1 MERSRA
7 VSSRKCTG
15 FVCMSSAATL
25 YTPPQMKP
33 AVPAT
38 TTSGTPIN
46 QTRLRVFGCM
56 YVLPSEPDSN
66 AGHDPG
72 VVDVPGP
79 CATLVRRSAVG
90 TLPDDADIGSELP
103 MELVAQAETGFDLAQ
118 SAADSNRRIVLE
130 IGSAA
135 GRDRVCQYELRIS
148 DWSSDVCSSDLK
160 HACVSSVAC
169 MFSHQNQIRTPATTR
184 VSSTSPDRARR
195 WSAVPP

>member
-56 YVLPSEPDSN
+56 CVLPSEPDSN

-72 VVDVPGP
+72 VVDVPGLR
-79 CATLVRRSAVG
+79 TTVVRRSAVG
-90 TLPDDADIGSELP
+90 ALPDHPDIGSELT
-103 MELVAQAETGFDLAQ
+103 MELVAQAEPGLDRAQPTANSDLG
-118 SAADSNRRIVLE
+118 IVLAPGLTFDQPLADQS
-130 IGSAA
+130 IG
-135 GRDRVCQYELRIS
+135 E
-148 DWSSDVCSSDLK
+148 
-160 HACVSSVAC
+160 
-169 MFSHQNQIRTPATTR
+169 
-184 VSSTSPDRARR
+184 
-195 WSAVPP
+195 

>member
-56 YVLPSEPDSN
+56 YVLPSEPASN

-79 CATLVRRSAVG
+79 CAPLVRRSPVG
-90 TLPDDADIGSELP
+90 TLPDAPPIGRALP
-103 MELVAQAETGFDLAQ
+103 IDPVHPAETDYTL
-118 SAADSNRRIVLE
+118 
-130 IGSAA
+130 
-135 GRDRVCQYELRIS
+135 
-148 DWSSDVCSSDLK
+148 
-160 HACVSSVAC
+160 
-169 MFSHQNQIRTPATTR
+169 
-184 VSSTSPDRARR
+184 SP
-195 WSAVPP
+195 PP

>member
-72 VVDVPGP
+72 VV
-79 CATLVRRSAVG
+79 RSEEH
-90 TLPDDADIGSELP
+90 TSEL
-103 MELVAQAETGFDLAQ
+103 Q
-118 SAADSNRRIVLE
+118 SLM
-130 IGSAA
+130 
-135 GRDRVCQYELRIS
+135 RIS
-148 DWSSDVCSSDLK
+148 YAVFCLK
-160 HACVSSVAC
+160 KK
-169 MFSHQNQIRTPATTR
+169 
-184 VSSTSPDRARR
+184 
-195 WSAVPP
+195 

>member
-1 MERSRA
+1 
-7 VSSRKCTG
+7 
-15 FVCMSSAATL
+15 MSSAATL

-103 MELVAQAETGFDLAQ
+103 MELVAQAETGSDLAR
-118 SAADSNRRIVLE
+118 SDAAPTRRIDLAP
-130 IGSAA
+130 GFARDAPLADPPGAA
-135 GRDRVCQYELRIS
+135 Q
-148 DWSSDVCSSDLK
+148 
-160 HACVSSVAC
+160 
-169 MFSHQNQIRTPATTR
+169 
-184 VSSTSPDRARR
+184 
-195 WSAVPP
+195 

>member
-1 MERSRA
+1 MGGGGG
-7 VSSRKCTG
+7 VSSRNCRG
-15 FVCMSSAATL
+15 FVCMSAAATW
-25 YTPPQMKP
+25 YTPPKMKP

-90 TLPDDADIGSELP
+90 TLPDDADIGSDLP
-103 MELVAQAETGFDLAQ
+103 L
-118 SAADSNRRIVLE
+118 
-130 IGSAA
+130 
-135 GRDRVCQYELRIS
+135 DRM
-148 DWSSDVCSSDLK
+148 
-160 HACVSSVAC
+160 SV
-169 MFSHQNQIRTPATTR
+169 
-184 VSSTSPDRARR
+184 V
-195 WSAVPP
+195 

>member
-72 VVDVPGP
+72 VVDVPRP

-90 TLPDDADIGSELP
+90 TRSEEHTSEL
-103 MELVAQAETGFDLAQ
+103 Q
-118 SAADSNRRIVLE
+118 SLM
-130 IGSAA
+130 
-135 GRDRVCQYELRIS
+135 RIS
-148 DWSSDVCSSDLK
+148 YAVFCLK
-160 HACVSSVAC
+160 KKNNR
-169 MFSHQNQIRTPATTR
+169 QQKKY
-184 VSSTSPDRARR
+184 
-195 WSAVPP
+195 